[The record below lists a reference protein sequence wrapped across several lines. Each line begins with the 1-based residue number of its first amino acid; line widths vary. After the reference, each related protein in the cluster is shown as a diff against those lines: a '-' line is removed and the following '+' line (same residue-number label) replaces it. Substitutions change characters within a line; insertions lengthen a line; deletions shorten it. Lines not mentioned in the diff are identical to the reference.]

1 MSVRFDSYRSG
12 FDKGMLVMVIRPVSF
27 VPVPIALVVVVP
39 IFIIPVVVAP
49 IFVSLDW
56 NRSCSEDRSQGQEG

>member
-1 MSVRFDSYRSG
+1 
-12 FDKGMLVMVIRPVSF
+12 MLVMVILPVAF
-27 VPVPIALVVVVP
+27 VPVPIALVVVAP

-56 NRSCSEDRSQGQEG
+56 CRSCDDRSQS